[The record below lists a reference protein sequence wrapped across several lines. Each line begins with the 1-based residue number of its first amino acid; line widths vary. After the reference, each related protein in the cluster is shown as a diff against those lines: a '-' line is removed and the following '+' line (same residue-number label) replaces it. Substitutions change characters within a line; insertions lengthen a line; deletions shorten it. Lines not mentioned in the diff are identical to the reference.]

1 MLKTK
6 LKNNL
11 ELERKKAYKELEVLL
26 DNIKDKSE
34 KEKAK
39 RELEVLM
46 DEMNPSPKK
55 KHQRSIGN
63 GRGIDDKLKECFEN
77 KVKWIQIDSFLIQ
90 PTKEG
95 VPVITIPLLD
105 GTAFQPYMIYNG
117 GSRALLFKNKKTGV
131 VLDRI
136 NL

>member
-55 KHQRSIGN
+55 SIKDLSG
-63 GRGIDDKLKECFEN
+63 
-77 KVKWIQIDSFLIQ
+77 
-90 PTKEG
+90 
-95 VPVITIPLLD
+95 
-105 GTAFQPYMIYNG
+105 M
-117 GSRALLFKNKKTGV
+117 V
-131 VLDRI
+131 VV
-136 NL
+136 